1 MLATIE
7 KIENIRIHPNADK
20 LMIANVRGWQTI
32 IQKDTFK
39 EGEKI
44 IFVQPDTIVNRASW
58 NEFLFD
64 DKLKIEKRIKPI
76 KLRGEISVGLVVPI
90 SVLPPEISTDIETEV
105 SEIIGVKKYVKE
117 IPANLQGINK
127 GNFPSVLPKT
137 DEERIEN
144 CKRVLEELEG
154 IECAITIK
162 CDGTSASYV
171 VYEGEHHVCSR
182 NLSKKE
188 TEESVYWQ
196 MYHKYDI
203 KKFLDE
209 NPNLALQGEIIGGS
223 IQKNPMQVEG
233 FKLLIFNVY
242 NIEIGRYLGY
252 DEMNDVLSKYPL
264 IERVPFLTRMVFNGM
279 TQEKLKE
286 MAKGYYEGTKNNREG
301 IVIRSVKEMY
311 SYTLKGRMSF
321 KCIND
326 DYKD

>member
-7 KIENIRIHPNADK
+7 IIENIHIHPNADK
-20 LMIANVRGWQTI
+20 LMLANVRGWQTI
-32 IQKDTFK
+32 IQKDIFK

-44 IFVQPDTIVNRASW
+44 IFVQPDTIVTRASW

-64 DKLKIEKRIKPI
+64 DKLKTEKRIKPI
-76 KLRGEISVGLVVPI
+76 KLRGEVSVGLVVPL
-90 SVLPPEISTDIETEV
+90 SVLPNETSTELETEV
-105 SEIIGVKKYVKE
+105 SEIIGVKKYIKE
-117 IPANLQGINK
+117 IPAHLQGINK
-127 GNFPSVLPKT
+127 GSFPSVLPKT

-162 CDGTSASYV
+162 CDGTSATYV
-171 VYEGEHHVCSR
+171 VFENEHHVCSR

-188 TEESVYWQ
+188 TEESVYWK
-196 MYHKYDI
+196 KYYDCDI
-203 KKFLDE
+203 KRFLNE
-209 NPNLALQGEIIGGS
+209 NPYLALQGEIIGGS
-223 IQKNPMQVEG
+223 IQSNPMQIEG
-233 FKLLIFNVY
+233 FKLLIFNIY

-252 DEMNDVLSKYPL
+252 DEMTEVLSKYPQ

-286 MAKGYYEGTKNNREG
+286 MAKGFYDGTKNHREG
-301 IVIRSVKEMY
+301 IVIRPVKEMY
-311 SYTLKGRMSF
+311 SQTLRGRCSF
-321 KCIND
+321 KTIND